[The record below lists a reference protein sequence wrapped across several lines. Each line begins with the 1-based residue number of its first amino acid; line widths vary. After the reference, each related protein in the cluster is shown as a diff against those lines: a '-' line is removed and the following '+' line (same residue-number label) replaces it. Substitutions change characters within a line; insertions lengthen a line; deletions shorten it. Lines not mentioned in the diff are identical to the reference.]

1 MAGKYTD
8 IIKIDA
14 PSSTAQ
20 GKRVDVTVK
29 VKNID
34 PDWDHVVACV
44 VEVDGLRFIDEVQLI
59 EAGETNSYSGAF
71 LMAGGDVT
79 IYAYSYYPKPYAVPT
94 VWILDDEAQKD
105 VALAEVFEGTI
116 TEKELDYEDRWQT
129 FPLYNIPAGT
139 RTRVRITG
147 RNDMA
152 SNQKMG
158 AWWQV
163 KDPDGRIVEEYTRW
177 EALWTGPGNEQEFR
191 GGSFDLDKE
200 GTYTIDIELFMNPD
214 DQVCVDDYHGTLCTV
229 APEVFEGTISRKEL
243 KYDNITKPIPVG

>member
-1 MAGKYTD
+1 LAGKYTD
-8 IIKIDA
+8 IVDIIA
-14 PSSTAQ
+14 PDSAAQ

-29 VKNID
+29 IKNID
-34 PDWDHVVACV
+34 LEWDHIIACV
-44 VEVDGLRFIDEVQLI
+44 AEVNGLRFIDEVQLI

-79 IYAYSYYPKPYAVPT
+79 IYAYSYYPKPLAVPT
-94 VWILDDEAQKD
+94 VWILDDTDQKD
-105 VALAEVFEGTI
+105 ITLTEVFEGTI

-147 RNDMA
+147 RNDTDK
-152 SNQKMG
+152 NQKMG
-158 AWWQV
+158 IWWQV
-163 KDPDGRIVEEYTRW
+163 KDPDGHIPPGGEYSNW
-177 EALWTGPGNEQEFR
+177 ETYWTGPGNEQEFR

-229 APEVFEGTISRKEL
+229 EAAIPEPEFAGFG
-243 KYDNITKPIPVG
+243 ITEYTKG

>member
-14 PSSTAQ
+14 PSSAAQ
-20 GKRVDVTVK
+20 GKRVDVSVR

-34 PDWDHVVACV
+34 TENHVIACV
-44 VEVDGLRFIDEVQLI
+44 AEVDGLRFIDEVQLI

-79 IYAYSYYPKPYAVPT
+79 IYAYSYYPEPWTTPT
-94 VWILDDEAQKD
+94 KWILDDTDEKD

-116 TEKELDYEDRWQT
+116 TEKELDYEDKWQT

-163 KDPDGRIVEEYTRW
+163 KDPDGHIPPGGEYSSW
-177 EALWTGPGNEQEFR
+177 ETYWTGPGNEQEFR

-200 GTYTIDIELFMNPD
+200 GTYTIDVELFMNPD

-229 APEVFEGTISRKEL
+229 EAAVPEPEFREFALTEYVKR
-243 KYDNITKPIPVG
+243 

>member
-8 IIKIDA
+8 IVDIIA
-14 PSSTAQ
+14 PDSAAQ

-29 VKNID
+29 IKNID
-34 PDWDHVVACV
+34 SVNHFIACV
-44 VEVDGLRFIDEVQLI
+44 AEVDGLRFIDEAQLI
-59 EAGETNSYSGAF
+59 EPGKTNSYSGAF

-79 IYAYSYYPKPYAVPT
+79 IDAHSYYPVGPD
-94 VWILDDEAQKD
+94 WIPDDHAQKD
-105 VALAEVFEGTI
+105 VALALVFEGTI
-116 TEKELDYEDRWQT
+116 TEKELDYEDRWRT

-163 KDPDGRIVEEYTRW
+163 KDPDGHIPPGGEYSDW
-177 EALWTGPGNEQEFR
+177 ETYWTGPGNEQEFR

-200 GTYTIDIELFMNPD
+200 KTYTIDVELFMNPD
-214 DQVCVDDYHGTLCTV
+214 D
-229 APEVFEGTISRKEL
+229 R
-243 KYDNITKPIPVG
+243 

>member
-1 MAGKYTD
+1 
-8 IIKIDA
+8 
-14 PSSTAQ
+14 
-20 GKRVDVTVK
+20 
-29 VKNID
+29 
-34 PDWDHVVACV
+34 
-44 VEVDGLRFIDEVQLI
+44 
-59 EAGETNSYSGAF
+59 
-71 LMAGGDVT
+71 MAGGDVT
-79 IYAYSYYPKPYAVPT
+79 IKAYSYYPVGPD
-94 VWILDDEAQKD
+94 WILDDEAQKD

-163 KDPDGRIVEEYTRW
+163 KDKDGYVVDEYENW
-177 EALWTGPGNEQEFR
+177 ETYWTGPGNEQEFR

-200 GTYTIDIELFMNPD
+200 GTYTIDIELFMNPE

-229 APEVFEGTISRKEL
+229 EAAVLEPEFRGFALTEYVKR
-243 KYDNITKPIPVG
+243 

>member
-8 IIKIDA
+8 IVEIVA
-14 PSSTAQ
+14 PASAAQ

-29 VKNID
+29 IKNID
-34 PDWDHVVACV
+34 STNHVIACV
-44 VEVDGLRFIDEVQLI
+44 TEVDGLRFIDEVQLI

-94 VWILDDEAQKD
+94 EWILGDTDEKD
-105 VALAEVFEGTI
+105 ITLTEVFEGTI

-147 RNDMA
+147 RNDTA

-158 AWWQV
+158 IWWQV
-163 KDPDGRIVEEYTRW
+163 KDQDGYVVDEYSAW
-177 EALWTGPGNEQEFR
+177 ETYSTGPGNEQEFR

-200 GTYTIDIELFMNPD
+200 GAYTIDVELFMNPA
-214 DQVCVDDYHGTLCTV
+214 DQVCVDDYHGRLCTV
-229 APEVFEGTISRKEL
+229 EVAIPEPEFREFEVASYT
-243 KYDNITKPIPVG
+243 